1 MVEDFKVLINEE
13 ALNKRVEELA
23 DEISK
28 DYNKEEII
36 LICVLKGSVY
46 FVTDLSKKIKNNIII
61 LDFMKVSSYGVG
73 ERKSTGKVDFKLDL
87 SDNIENKNVIIVA
100 DIVDTGITLNYL
112 YEYLQSKNPKTL
124 KICVLLDKPE
134 RRIQNIRLDYVGF
147 EIENKF
153 VLGYGMDYDEKY
165 RNLPYIGYVDV

>member
-87 SDNIENKNVIIVA
+87 SEMK
-100 DIVDTGITLNYL
+100 
-112 YEYLQSKNPKTL
+112 
-124 KICVLLDKPE
+124 
-134 RRIQNIRLDYVGF
+134 
-147 EIENKF
+147 
-153 VLGYGMDYDEKY
+153 
-165 RNLPYIGYVDV
+165 